1 MIKWRQVM
9 ASKEMILTL
18 GKNSIIKNSR
28 LGPAAAILTLAISL
42 ILYIESSALQTWLGT
57 LLVGSGI
64 EWRKKLSALHVHASP
79 HRAEHHVAAT
89 ERLRLERASGQVT
102 VMTACN
108 SWKNMHCCLS
118 GWSSTSLFLIPVPL
132 PRCVPQPQGAL
143 RFYWGSPSWQGLSWT
158 SVTLTGLQ
166 TPWSSCVDSN
176 QALISWSRHGLG
188 DGWEMGINVIHTI
201 FKVPHSKEGSQLQLC
216 AFKC

>member
-28 LGPAAAILTLAISL
+28 LGPAAAILTLGISL
-42 ILYIESSALQTWLGT
+42 ILYIESSALQMWLGT

-64 EWRKKLSALHVHASP
+64 AWRKKLSALHVHASP
-79 HRAEHHVAAT
+79 HRAEHHVAVT
-89 ERLRLERASGQVT
+89 ECLRLERASGQVT

-158 SVTLTGLQ
+158 SVALTGLQ

-188 DGWEMGINVIHTI
+188 MG
-201 FKVPHSKEGSQLQLC
+201 GRWG
-216 AFKC
+216 